1 MSPRDLRKLF
11 LQNLRTING
20 PRVTVSNTIDDTSP
34 PVDFN
39 FINENIYGDGVVP
52 VDKAF
57 MSGCNCRV
65 ENGRNCG
72 CEFRYC
78 GCLQLSARDG
88 AGEVHFPYSAGR
100 SDYGCLR
107 NYYLQSRH
115 HIYECN
121 SNCNC
126 LDNCKNKVVQHG
138 RRIPLEIFK
147 TETRGWGKS
156 FLSSSFASFHH
167 MLTIARITL
176 SSGSS
181 QRPICRYVSR
191 RNYHR
196 RGSRET
202 GKAPH
207 HQRQQLF
214 AKS

>member
-1 MSPRDLRKLF
+1 MSPRELRRLF
-11 LQNLRTING
+11 LQNLRTIRG
-20 PRVTVSNTIDDTSP
+20 PRVTVSNKIDDTSP

-39 FINENIYGDGVVP
+39 FINENIYGVGVVP

-57 MSGCNCRV
+57 MSGCNCKI

-78 GCLQLSARDG
+78 GCLQLSARDANG
-88 AGEVHFPYSAGR
+88 DVHFPYSAGK

-147 TETRGWGKS
+147 TETRGWGQPSFFKS
-156 FLSSSFASFHH
+156 LALCHH
-167 MLTIARITL
+167 ILTFSRLTV

-181 QRPICRYVSR
+181 QRPVCRYVSGRNNHGR
-191 RNYHR
+191 R
-196 RGSRET
+196 SRET
-202 GKAPH
+202 GESSH
-207 HQRQQLF
+207 H
-214 AKS
+214 K